1 MAKIKKA
8 FFCTSCGN
16 ESAKWVGRCPGCN
29 EWNTYVEEIISKEN
43 SNPNQSTFKDF
54 SVKTKPVKLGEVKEN
69 EISRFQSDDPEFNR
83 VLGGGIVPG
92 SIVLIGGEPG
102 IGKSTLLLQ
111 IALSLNSLKILYVS
125 GEESVEQI
133 KMRADRLR
141 RYPHVREENLY
152 LYSETCTQSI
162 FDQVKQMEPNL
173 IIIDSIQT
181 VYSQHIL
188 SASGSISQVRE
199 CAGEFQRLAKET
211 NIPVVLIGHINKEG
225 EIAGPK
231 LLEHIVD
238 TVLQFEGDRNY
249 THRLLRTIK
258 NRFGSALELGVYE
271 MKSHGLQPVLN
282 PSDILLGTRDDAQS
296 GVAIASTMEGMRP
309 LMIEVQALV
318 ANAVYGNPQRSS
330 IGFDT
335 RRLNMLLAILE
346 KRAGFMLSNK
356 DVFLNLA
363 GGIKVSDPALDLAVI
378 AAIISSYKD
387 SEISTNTAFC
397 AEVGLSGEIRAVARV
412 EQRIAEAEKLGF
424 DRVFISKYNAK
435 LPKDKFT
442 IKVIQISKISELVG
456 MIV

>member
-1 MAKIKKA
+1 LAKIKKA
-8 FFCTSCGN
+8 FFCTNCGN
-16 ESAKWVGRCPGCN
+16 ESTKWIGRCPGCN

-54 SVKTKPVKLGEVKEN
+54 SVKTKPVKLTEVKQN
-69 EISRFQSDDPEFNR
+69 DISRFYSDDPEFNR

-111 IALSLNSLKILYVS
+111 IALSLNDLKILYVS

-133 KMRADRLR
+133 KMRADRIN
-141 RYPHVREENLY
+141 VKNDSLY
-152 LYSETCTQSI
+152 LYSETCTQTI
-162 FDQVKQMEPNL
+162 FEQVKALEPNL
-173 IIIDSIQT
+173 IIIDSVQT

-211 NIPVVLIGHINKEG
+211 NIPVILIGHINKEG

-271 MKSHGLQPVLN
+271 MKSHGLQPVIN
-282 PSDILLGTRDDAQS
+282 PSDILLGNRDEALS

-346 KRAGFMLSNK
+346 KRGGFQLSNK

-363 GGIKVSDPALDLAVI
+363 GGIKVSDPALDLAVL

-387 SEISTNTAFC
+387 EEISNNTAFC
-397 AEVGLSGEIRAVARV
+397 AEVGLSGEIRAVSRI

-424 DRVFISKYNAK
+424 DKIFISRYNAK
-435 LPKDKFT
+435 LPKNKFS
-442 IKVIQISKISELVG
+442 IKIVEVGKISEIYGDLF
-456 MIV
+456 

>member
-1 MAKIKKA
+1 LAKIKKA
-8 FFCTSCGN
+8 FFCTNCGN
-16 ESAKWVGRCPGCN
+16 ESTKWIGRCPGCN

-54 SVKTKPVKLGEVKEN
+54 SVKTKPVKLTEVKQN
-69 EISRFQSDDPEFNR
+69 DISRFYSDDPEFNR

-111 IALSLNSLKILYVS
+111 IALSLKDLKILYVS

-133 KMRADRLR
+133 KMRADRIN
-141 RYPHVREENLY
+141 VKNDSLY
-152 LYSETCTQSI
+152 LYSETCTQTI
-162 FDQVKQMEPNL
+162 FEQVKAIEPNL
-173 IIIDSIQT
+173 IIIDSVQT

-211 NIPVVLIGHINKEG
+211 NIPVILIGHINKEG

-271 MKSHGLQPVLN
+271 MKSHGLQPVIN
-282 PSDILLGTRDDAQS
+282 PSDILLGNRDEALS

-346 KRAGFMLSNK
+346 KRGGFQLSNK

-363 GGIKVSDPALDLAVI
+363 GGIKVSDPALDLAVL

-387 SEISTNTAFC
+387 EEISNNTAFC
-397 AEVGLSGEIRAVARV
+397 AEVGLSGEIRAVSRI

-424 DRVFISKYNAK
+424 DKIFISRDNAK
-435 LPKDKFT
+435 LPKDKFS
-442 IKVIQISKISELVG
+442 IKIVTVGKISEIYAGLF
-456 MIV
+456 

>member
-1 MAKIKKA
+1 LAKIKKA
-8 FFCTSCGN
+8 FFCTNCGN
-16 ESAKWVGRCPGCN
+16 ESTKWIGRCPSCN

-54 SVKTKPVKLGEVKEN
+54 SVKTKPVKLTEVKQN
-69 EISRFQSDDPEFNR
+69 DISRFYSDDPEFNR

-111 IALSLNSLKILYVS
+111 IALSLNDLKILYVS

-133 KMRADRLR
+133 KMRADRIN
-141 RYPHVREENLY
+141 VKNENLY
-152 LYSETCTQSI
+152 LYSETCTQTI
-162 FDQVKQMEPNL
+162 FEQVKALEPNL
-173 IIIDSIQT
+173 IIIDSVQT

-211 NIPVVLIGHINKEG
+211 NIPVILIGHINKEG
-225 EIAGPK
+225 ELAGPK

-271 MKSHGLQPVLN
+271 MKSHGLQPVIN
-282 PSDILLGTRDDAQS
+282 PSDILLGNRDEALS

-346 KRAGFMLSNK
+346 KRGGFQLSNK

-363 GGIKVSDPALDLAVI
+363 GGIKVSDPALDLAVL

-387 SEISTNTAFC
+387 EEISNNTAFC
-397 AEVGLSGEIRAVARV
+397 AEVGLSGEIRAVSRI

-424 DRVFISKYNAK
+424 DKIFISRYNAK
-435 LPKDKFT
+435 LPKDKFS
-442 IKVIQISKISELVG
+442 IKIVEVGKISEIYGDLF
-456 MIV
+456 

>member
-8 FFCTSCGN
+8 FFCTNCGN
-16 ESAKWVGRCPGCN
+16 ESSKWVGRCPGCN

-43 SNPNQSTFKDF
+43 SNPNQTVFKDF
-54 SVKTKPVKLGEVKEN
+54 SVKTKPVKLTEVKQN
-69 EISRFQSDDPEFNR
+69 DISRFYSDDPEFNR

-111 IALSLNSLKILYVS
+111 IALSLKDLKILYVS

-133 KMRADRLR
+133 KMRADRIQ
-141 RYPHVREENLY
+141 VKNDNLF
-152 LYSETCTQSI
+152 LYSETCTQTI
-162 FDQVKQMEPNL
+162 FDQVKTLEPNL

-211 NIPVVLIGHINKEG
+211 NIPVILIGHINKEG

-271 MKSHGLQPVLN
+271 MKSHGLQPVIN
-282 PSDILLGTRDDAQS
+282 PSDILLGNRDEALS

-346 KRAGFMLSNK
+346 KRGGFQLSNK

-363 GGIKVSDPALDLAVI
+363 GGIKVSDPALDLAVL

-387 SEISTNTAFC
+387 EEISSNTAFC
-397 AEVGLSGEIRAVARV
+397 AEVGLSGEIRAVSRI

-424 DRVFISKYNAK
+424 EKIYISKYNAK

-442 IKVIQISKISELVG
+442 IKIVQVGKISDVYGVLF
-456 MIV
+456 

>member
-8 FFCTSCGN
+8 FFCTNCGN
-16 ESAKWVGRCPGCN
+16 ESSKWVGRCPGCN

-43 SNPNQSTFKDF
+43 SNPNQSAFKDF
-54 SVKTKPVKLGEVKEN
+54 SVKTKPVKLTEVRQN
-69 EISRFQSDDPEFNR
+69 DISRFYSDDPEFNR

-111 IALSLNSLKILYVS
+111 IALSLKDLKILYVS

-133 KMRADRLR
+133 KMRADRIQ
-141 RYPHVREENLY
+141 VQNENLF
-152 LYSETCTQSI
+152 LYSETCTQTI
-162 FDQVKQMEPNL
+162 FDQVKTLEPNL
-173 IIIDSIQT
+173 IIIDSVQT

-211 NIPVVLIGHINKEG
+211 NIPVILIGHINKEG

-271 MKSHGLQPVLN
+271 MKSHGLQPVIN
-282 PSDILLGTRDDAQS
+282 PSDILLGNRDEALS

-346 KRAGFMLSNK
+346 KRGGFQLSNK

-363 GGIKVSDPALDLAVI
+363 GGIKVSDPALDLAVL

-387 SEISTNTAFC
+387 EEISNNTAFC
-397 AEVGLSGEIRAVARV
+397 AEVGLIGEIRAVSRI

-424 DRVFISKYNAK
+424 EKIYISKYNAK

-442 IKVIQISKISELVG
+442 IKIVQVGKISEVYGVLF
-456 MIV
+456 

>member
-1 MAKIKKA
+1 MSKIKKA
-8 FFCTSCGN
+8 FFCTNCGN
-16 ESAKWVGRCPGCN
+16 ESAKWIGRCPGCN

-54 SVKTKPVKLGEVKEN
+54 SLKTKPIKLTEVKQN
-69 EISRFQSDDPEFNR
+69 DISRYYSYDPEFNR

-111 IALSLNSLKILYVS
+111 IALSLKDLRILYVS

-133 KMRADRLR
+133 KMRADRIQ
-141 RYPHVREENLY
+141 VKNENLF
-152 LYSETCTQSI
+152 LYSETCTQTI
-162 FDQVKQMEPNL
+162 FEQVKSLEPNL
-173 IIIDSIQT
+173 IIIDSVQT

-211 NIPVVLIGHINKEG
+211 NIPVILIGHINKEG

-271 MKSHGLQPVLN
+271 MKSHGLQPLVN
-282 PSDILLGTRDDAQS
+282 PSDILLGNRDESLS

-346 KRAGFMLSNK
+346 KRGGFQLSNK

-363 GGIKVSDPALDLAVI
+363 GGIKVSDPALDLAVL
-378 AAIISSYKD
+378 ASIISSYKD
-387 SEISTNTAFC
+387 EDISNNTAFC
-397 AEVGLSGEIRAVARV
+397 AEVGLSGEIRAVSRI

-424 DRVFISKYNAK
+424 EKIYISKYNAK
-435 LPKDKFT
+435 LPKDKFN
-442 IKVIQISKISELVG
+442 IQIILVGKISELYG
-456 MIV
+456 SLF

>member
-1 MAKIKKA
+1 LAKIKKA
-8 FFCTSCGN
+8 FFCTNCGN
-16 ESAKWVGRCPGCN
+16 ESTKWIGRCPGCN

-54 SVKTKPVKLGEVKEN
+54 SVKTKPVKLTEVKQN
-69 EISRFQSDDPEFNR
+69 DISRFYSDDPEFNR

-111 IALSLNSLKILYVS
+111 IALSLKDLKILYVS

-133 KMRADRLR
+133 KMRADRID
-141 RYPHVREENLY
+141 VKNDSLY
-152 LYSETCTQSI
+152 LYSETCTQTI
-162 FDQVKQMEPNL
+162 FEQVKAIEPNL
-173 IIIDSIQT
+173 IIIDSVQT

-211 NIPVVLIGHINKEG
+211 NIPVILIGHINKEG

-271 MKSHGLQPVLN
+271 MKSHGLQPVIN
-282 PSDILLGTRDDAQS
+282 PSDILLGNRDEALS

-335 RRLNMLLAILE
+335 TTL
-346 KRAGFMLSNK
+346 
-356 DVFLNLA
+356 
-363 GGIKVSDPALDLAVI
+363 
-378 AAIISSYKD
+378 
-387 SEISTNTAFC
+387 
-397 AEVGLSGEIRAVARV
+397 
-412 EQRIAEAEKLGF
+412 
-424 DRVFISKYNAK
+424 
-435 LPKDKFT
+435 
-442 IKVIQISKISELVG
+442 
-456 MIV
+456 

>member
-8 FFCTSCGN
+8 FFCTNCGN
-16 ESAKWVGRCPGCN
+16 ESTKWIGRCPGCN

-54 SVKTKPVKLGEVKEN
+54 SVKTKPVKLNEVRQN
-69 EISRFQSDDPEFNR
+69 DISRFYSDDPEFNR

-111 IALSLNSLKILYVS
+111 IALSLKDLKILYVS

-133 KMRADRLR
+133 KMRADRIQ
-141 RYPHVREENLY
+141 VQNENLF
-152 LYSETCTQSI
+152 LYSETCTQTI
-162 FDQVKQMEPNL
+162 FDQVKTLEPNL
-173 IIIDSIQT
+173 IIIDSVQT

-211 NIPVVLIGHINKEG
+211 NIPVILIGHINKEG

-271 MKSHGLQPVLN
+271 MKSHGLQPVVN
-282 PSDILLGTRDDAQS
+282 PSDILLGNRDEALS

-346 KRAGFMLSNK
+346 KRGGFQLSNK

-363 GGIKVSDPALDLAVI
+363 GGIKVSDPALDLAVL

-387 SEISTNTAFC
+387 EEISSNTAFC
-397 AEVGLSGEIRAVARV
+397 AEVGLSGEIRAVSRI

-424 DRVFISKYNAK
+424 EKIYISKYNAK

-442 IKVIQISKISELVG
+442 IKIVQVGKISEVYGVLF
-456 MIV
+456 

>member
-1 MAKIKKA
+1 LAKIKKA
-8 FFCTSCGN
+8 FFCTNCGN
-16 ESAKWVGRCPGCN
+16 ESTKWIGRCPGCN

-54 SVKTKPVKLGEVKEN
+54 SVKTKPVKLTEVKQN
-69 EISRFQSDDPEFNR
+69 DISRFYSDDPEFNR
-83 VLGGGIVPG
+83 VLGGGFVPG

-111 IALSLNSLKILYVS
+111 IALSLNDLKILYVS

-133 KMRADRLR
+133 KMRADRIN
-141 RYPHVREENLY
+141 VKNENLY
-152 LYSETCTQSI
+152 LYSETCTQTI
-162 FDQVKQMEPNL
+162 FEQVKAIEPNL
-173 IIIDSIQT
+173 IIIDSVQT
-181 VYSQHIL
+181 LYSQHIL

-211 NIPVVLIGHINKEG
+211 NIPVILIGHINKEG

-271 MKSHGLQPVLN
+271 MKSHGLQPVIN
-282 PSDILLGTRDDAQS
+282 PSDILLGNRDEALS

-346 KRAGFMLSNK
+346 KRGGFQLSNK

-363 GGIKVSDPALDLAVI
+363 GGIKVSDPALDLAVL

-387 SEISTNTAFC
+387 EEISNNTAFC
-397 AEVGLSGEIRAVARV
+397 AEVGLSGEIRAVSRI

-424 DRVFISKYNAK
+424 DKIFISRYNAK
-435 LPKDKFT
+435 LPKDKFS
-442 IKVIQISKISELVG
+442 IKIVTVGKISEIYGDLF
-456 MIV
+456 

>member
-1 MAKIKKA
+1 LAKIKKA
-8 FFCTSCGN
+8 FFCTNCGN
-16 ESAKWVGRCPGCN
+16 ESTKWIGRCPGCN

-54 SVKTKPVKLGEVKEN
+54 SVKTKPVKLTEVKQN
-69 EISRFQSDDPEFNR
+69 DISRFYSDDPEFNR

-111 IALSLNSLKILYVS
+111 IALSLKDLKILYVS

-133 KMRADRLR
+133 KMRADRIN
-141 RYPHVREENLY
+141 VKNDSLY
-152 LYSETCTQSI
+152 LYSETCTQTI
-162 FDQVKQMEPNL
+162 FEQVKAIEPNL
-173 IIIDSIQT
+173 IIIDSVQT

-211 NIPVVLIGHINKEG
+211 NIPVILIGHINKEG

-271 MKSHGLQPVLN
+271 MKSHGLQPVIN
-282 PSDILLGTRDDAQS
+282 PSDILLGNRDEALS

-335 RRLNMLLAILE
+335 RRLYMLRAILE
-346 KRAGFMLSNK
+346 KRGGFQLSNK

-363 GGIKVSDPALDLAVI
+363 GGIKVSDPALDLAVL

-387 SEISTNTAFC
+387 EEISNNTAFC
-397 AEVGLSGEIRAVARV
+397 AEVGLSGEIRAVSRI

-424 DRVFISKYNAK
+424 DKIFISRYNAK
-435 LPKDKFT
+435 LPKDKFS
-442 IKVIQISKISELVG
+442 IKIVEVGKISEIYGDLF
-456 MIV
+456 

>member
-1 MAKIKKA
+1 LAKIKKA
-8 FFCTSCGN
+8 FFCTNCGN
-16 ESAKWVGRCPGCN
+16 ESTKWIGRCPGCN

-54 SVKTKPVKLGEVKEN
+54 SVKTKPVKLTEVKQN
-69 EISRFQSDDPEFNR
+69 DISRFYSDDPEFNR

-111 IALSLNSLKILYVS
+111 IALSLNDLKILYVS

-133 KMRADRLR
+133 KMRADRIN
-141 RYPHVREENLY
+141 VKNENLY
-152 LYSETCTQSI
+152 LYSETCTQTI
-162 FDQVKQMEPNL
+162 FEQVKAIEPNL
-173 IIIDSIQT
+173 IIIDSVQT
-181 VYSQHIL
+181 LYSQHIL

-211 NIPVVLIGHINKEG
+211 NIPVILIGHINKEG

-271 MKSHGLQPVLN
+271 MKSHGLQPVIN
-282 PSDILLGTRDDAQS
+282 PSDILLGNRDEALS

-346 KRAGFMLSNK
+346 KRGGFQLSNK

-363 GGIKVSDPALDLAVI
+363 GGIKVSDPALDLAVL

-387 SEISTNTAFC
+387 EEISNNTAFC
-397 AEVGLSGEIRAVARV
+397 AEVGLSGEIRAVSRI

-424 DRVFISKYNAK
+424 DKIFISRYNAK
-435 LPKDKFT
+435 LPKDKFS
-442 IKVIQISKISELVG
+442 IKIVTVGKISEIYGDLF
-456 MIV
+456 

>member
-1 MAKIKKA
+1 MAKVKKA
-8 FFCTSCGN
+8 FFCTNCGN
-16 ESAKWVGRCPGCN
+16 ESTKWVGRCPGCN

-43 SNPNQSTFKDF
+43 SNPNQSTFRDF
-54 SVKTKPVKLGEVKEN
+54 SVKTKPVKLNEVKEN
-69 EISRFQSDDPEFNR
+69 ELTRFLSDDPEFNR

-111 IALSLNSLKILYVS
+111 IALSLQSLKILYVS

-133 KMRADRLR
+133 KMRADRIG
-141 RYPHVREENLY
+141 VRNDNCY
-152 LYSETCTQSI
+152 LYSETSTQTI
-162 FDQVKQMEPNL
+162 FEQVKILEPNL

-188 SASGSISQVRE
+188 STSGSISQVRE

-211 NIPVVLIGHINKEG
+211 NIPVILIGHINKEG

-282 PSDILLGTRDDAQS
+282 PSDILIGNRDESLS

-346 KRAGFMLSNK
+346 KRGGFMLSNK

-363 GGIKVSDPALDLAVI
+363 GGIRVSDPALDLAVI

-387 SEISTNTAFC
+387 MEIPSNTAFC
-397 AEVGLSGEIRAVARV
+397 AEVGLSGEIRAVARI

-424 DRVFISKYNAK
+424 EKIFISKYNAK
-435 LPKDKFT
+435 LPQNKFQ
-442 IKVIQISKISELVG
+442 IQVQEISKITDLLG
-456 MIV
+456 KLLK

>member
-8 FFCTSCGN
+8 FFCTNCGN
-16 ESAKWVGRCPGCN
+16 ESTKWIGRCPGCN

-54 SVKTKPVKLGEVKEN
+54 SVKTKPVKLTEVKQN
-69 EISRFQSDDPEFNR
+69 DISRFYSDDPEFNR

-111 IALSLNSLKILYVS
+111 IALSLNDLKILYVS

-133 KMRADRLR
+133 KMRADRIN
-141 RYPHVREENLY
+141 VKNDSLY
-152 LYSETCTQSI
+152 LYSETCTQTI
-162 FDQVKQMEPNL
+162 FEQVKALEPNL
-173 IIIDSIQT
+173 IIIDSVQT
-181 VYSQHIL
+181 VYSQYIL

-211 NIPVVLIGHINKEG
+211 NIPVILIGHINKEG

-271 MKSHGLQPVLN
+271 MKSHGLQPVIN
-282 PSDILLGTRDDAQS
+282 PSDILLGNRDEALS

-346 KRAGFMLSNK
+346 KRGGFQLSNK

-363 GGIKVSDPALDLAVI
+363 GGIKVSDPALDLAVL

-387 SEISTNTAFC
+387 EEISNNTAFC
-397 AEVGLSGEIRAVARV
+397 AEVGLSGEIRAVSRI

-424 DRVFISKYNAK
+424 DKIFISRYNAK
-435 LPKDKFT
+435 LPKDKFS
-442 IKVIQISKISELVG
+442 IKIVTVGKISEIYGDLF
-456 MIV
+456 

>member
-8 FFCTSCGN
+8 FFCTNCGN
-16 ESAKWVGRCPGCN
+16 ESTKWIGRCPGCN

-54 SVKTKPVKLGEVKEN
+54 SVKTKPVKLTEVKQN
-69 EISRFQSDDPEFNR
+69 DISRFYSDDPEFNR

-111 IALSLNSLKILYVS
+111 IALSLKDLKILYVS

-133 KMRADRLR
+133 KMRADRIN
-141 RYPHVREENLY
+141 VKNDSLY
-152 LYSETCTQSI
+152 LYSETCTQTI
-162 FDQVKQMEPNL
+162 FEQVKAIEPNL
-173 IIIDSIQT
+173 IIIDSVQT

-211 NIPVVLIGHINKEG
+211 NIPVILIGHINKEG

-271 MKSHGLQPVLN
+271 MKSHGLQPVIN
-282 PSDILLGTRDDAQS
+282 PSDILLGNRDEALS

-346 KRAGFMLSNK
+346 KRGGFQLSNK

-363 GGIKVSDPALDLAVI
+363 GGIKVSDPALDLAVL

-387 SEISTNTAFC
+387 EEISNNTAFC
-397 AEVGLSGEIRAVARV
+397 AEVGLSGEIRAVSRI

-424 DRVFISKYNAK
+424 DKIFISRYNAK
-435 LPKDKFT
+435 LPKDKFS
-442 IKVIQISKISELVG
+442 INIVEVGKISEIYAGLF
-456 MIV
+456 

>member
-8 FFCTSCGN
+8 FFCTNCGN
-16 ESAKWVGRCPGCN
+16 ESTKWIGRCPGCN

-54 SVKTKPVKLGEVKEN
+54 SVKTKPVKLTEVKQN
-69 EISRFQSDDPEFNR
+69 DISRFYSDDPEFNR

-111 IALSLNSLKILYVS
+111 IALSLNDLKILYVS

-133 KMRADRLR
+133 KMRADRIN
-141 RYPHVREENLY
+141 VKNDSLY
-152 LYSETCTQSI
+152 LYSETCTQTI
-162 FDQVKQMEPNL
+162 FEQVKAIEPNL
-173 IIIDSIQT
+173 IIIDSVQT

-211 NIPVVLIGHINKEG
+211 NIPVILIGHINKEG

-271 MKSHGLQPVLN
+271 MKSHGLQPVIN
-282 PSDILLGTRDDAQS
+282 PSDILLGNRDEALS

-346 KRAGFMLSNK
+346 KRGGFQLSNK

-363 GGIKVSDPALDLAVI
+363 GGIKVSDPALDLAVL

-387 SEISTNTAFC
+387 EEISNNTAFC
-397 AEVGLSGEIRAVARV
+397 AEVGLSGEIRAVSRI

-424 DRVFISKYNAK
+424 DKIFISRYNAK
-435 LPKDKFT
+435 LPKDKFS
-442 IKVIQISKISELVG
+442 IKIVTVGKISEIYGDLF
-456 MIV
+456 

>member
-1 MAKIKKA
+1 LAKIKKA
-8 FFCTSCGN
+8 FFCTNCGN
-16 ESAKWVGRCPGCN
+16 ESTKWIGRCPGCN

-54 SVKTKPVKLGEVKEN
+54 SVKTKPVKLTEVKQN
-69 EISRFQSDDPEFNR
+69 DISRFYSDDPEFNR

-111 IALSLNSLKILYVS
+111 IALSLKDLKILYVS

-133 KMRADRLR
+133 KMRADRIN
-141 RYPHVREENLY
+141 VKNDSLY
-152 LYSETCTQSI
+152 LYSETCTQTI
-162 FDQVKQMEPNL
+162 FEQVKAIEPNL
-173 IIIDSIQT
+173 IIIDSVQT

-211 NIPVVLIGHINKEG
+211 NIPVILIGHINKEG

-271 MKSHGLQPVLN
+271 MKSHGLQPVIN
-282 PSDILLGTRDDAQS
+282 PSDILLGNRDEALS

-346 KRAGFMLSNK
+346 KRGGFQLSNK

-363 GGIKVSDPALDLAVI
+363 GGIKVSDPALDLAVL

-387 SEISTNTAFC
+387 EEISNNTAFC
-397 AEVGLSGEIRAVARV
+397 AEVGLSGEIRAVSRI

-424 DRVFISKYNAK
+424 DKIFISRYNAK
-435 LPKDKFT
+435 LPKNKFS
-442 IKVIQISKISELVG
+442 IKIVEVGKISEIYAGLF
-456 MIV
+456 

>member
-1 MAKIKKA
+1 VAKIKKA
-8 FFCTSCGN
+8 FFCTNCGN
-16 ESAKWVGRCPGCN
+16 ESTKWVGRCPGCN

-54 SVKTKPVKLGEVKEN
+54 SIKTKPVKLSEVKEN
-69 EISRFQSDDPEFNR
+69 EISRFYSDDPEFNR

-111 IALSLNSLKILYVS
+111 IALSLKSLKILYVS

-133 KMRADRLR
+133 KMRSDRIN
-141 RYPHVREENLY
+141 VSNENLY

-162 FDQVKQMEPNL
+162 FEQVKSIEPNL

-211 NIPVVLIGHINKEG
+211 NIPVILIGHINKEG

-238 TVLQFEGDRNY
+238 TVLQFEGDRND

-282 PSDILLGTRDDAQS
+282 PSDILIGNRDEALS

-346 KRAGFMLSNK
+346 KRGGFMLSNK

-363 GGIKVSDPALDLAVI
+363 GGIKVSDPALDLAVL

-387 SEISTNTAFC
+387 NEISSNTAFC
-397 AEVGLSGEIRAVARV
+397 AEVGLSGEIRAVSRI

-424 DRVFISKYNAK
+424 EKIFISKYNAK
-435 LPKDKFT
+435 LPKDKFN
-442 IKVIQISKISELVG
+442 IQILEVGKISEIYSVLF
-456 MIV
+456 

>member
-1 MAKIKKA
+1 LAKIKKA
-8 FFCTSCGN
+8 FFCTNCGN
-16 ESAKWVGRCPGCN
+16 ESTKWIGRCPGCN

-54 SVKTKPVKLGEVKEN
+54 SVKTKPVKLTEVKQN
-69 EISRFQSDDPEFNR
+69 DISRFYSDDPEFNR

-111 IALSLNSLKILYVS
+111 IALSLNDLKILYVS

-133 KMRADRLR
+133 KMRADRIN
-141 RYPHVREENLY
+141 VKNENLY
-152 LYSETCTQSI
+152 LYSETCTQTI
-162 FDQVKQMEPNL
+162 FEQVKALEPNL
-173 IIIDSIQT
+173 IIIDSVQT

-211 NIPVVLIGHINKEG
+211 NIPVILIGHINKEG

-271 MKSHGLQPVLN
+271 MKSHGLQPVIN
-282 PSDILLGTRDDAQS
+282 PSDILLGNRDEALS

-346 KRAGFMLSNK
+346 KRGGFQLSNK

-363 GGIKVSDPALDLAVI
+363 GGIKVSDPALDLAVL

-387 SEISTNTAFC
+387 EEISNNTAFC
-397 AEVGLSGEIRAVARV
+397 AEVGLSGEIRAVSRI

-424 DRVFISKYNAK
+424 DKIFISRYNAK
-435 LPKDKFT
+435 LPKDKFS
-442 IKVIQISKISELVG
+442 IKIVEVGKISEIYGDLF
-456 MIV
+456 

>member
-8 FFCTSCGN
+8 FFCTNCGN
-16 ESAKWVGRCPGCN
+16 ESTKWIGRCPGCN

-54 SVKTKPVKLGEVKEN
+54 SVKTKPVKLTEVKQN
-69 EISRFQSDDPEFNR
+69 DISRFYSDDPEFNR

-111 IALSLNSLKILYVS
+111 IALSLKDLKILYVS

-133 KMRADRLR
+133 KMRADRIN
-141 RYPHVREENLY
+141 VKNDSLY
-152 LYSETCTQSI
+152 LYSETCTQTI
-162 FDQVKQMEPNL
+162 FEQVKAIEPNL
-173 IIIDSIQT
+173 IIIDSVQT

-211 NIPVVLIGHINKEG
+211 NIPVILIGHINKEG

-271 MKSHGLQPVLN
+271 MKSHGLQPVIN
-282 PSDILLGTRDDAQS
+282 PSDILLGNRDEALS

-346 KRAGFMLSNK
+346 KRGGFQLSNK

-363 GGIKVSDPALDLAVI
+363 GGIKVSDPALDLAVL

-387 SEISTNTAFC
+387 EEISNNTAFC
-397 AEVGLSGEIRAVARV
+397 AEVGLSGEIRAVSRI

-424 DRVFISKYNAK
+424 DKIFISRYNAK
-435 LPKDKFT
+435 LPKDKFS
-442 IKVIQISKISELVG
+442 IKIVTVGKISEIYGDLF
-456 MIV
+456 

>member
-1 MAKIKKA
+1 LAKIKKA
-8 FFCTSCGN
+8 FFCTNCGN
-16 ESAKWVGRCPGCN
+16 ESTKWIGRCPGCN

-54 SVKTKPVKLGEVKEN
+54 SVKTKPVKLAEVKQN
-69 EISRFQSDDPEFNR
+69 DISRFYSDDPEFNR

-111 IALSLNSLKILYVS
+111 IALSLKDLKILYVS

-133 KMRADRLR
+133 KMRADRIN
-141 RYPHVREENLY
+141 VKNDSLY
-152 LYSETCTQSI
+152 LYSETCTQTI
-162 FDQVKQMEPNL
+162 FEQVKAIEPNL
-173 IIIDSIQT
+173 IIIDSVQT

-211 NIPVVLIGHINKEG
+211 NIPVILIGHINKEG

-271 MKSHGLQPVLN
+271 MKSHGLQPVIN
-282 PSDILLGTRDDAQS
+282 PSDILLGNRDEALS

-346 KRAGFMLSNK
+346 KRGGFQLSNK

-363 GGIKVSDPALDLAVI
+363 GGIKVSDPALDLAVL

-387 SEISTNTAFC
+387 EEISNNTAFC
-397 AEVGLSGEIRAVARV
+397 AEVGLSGEIRAVSRI

-424 DRVFISKYNAK
+424 DKIFISRYNAK
-435 LPKDKFT
+435 LPKDKFS
-442 IKVIQISKISELVG
+442 IKIVEVGKISEIYGDLF
-456 MIV
+456 

>member
-8 FFCTSCGN
+8 FFCTNCGN
-16 ESAKWVGRCPGCN
+16 ESSKWIGRCPGCN
-29 EWNTYVEEIISKEN
+29 EWNTYVEEIISKED

-54 SVKTKPVKLGEVKEN
+54 SVKTKPVKLTEVKQN
-69 EISRFQSDDPEFNR
+69 DISRFYSDDPEFNR

-111 IALSLNSLKILYVS
+111 IALSLKDLKILYVS

-133 KMRADRLR
+133 KMRADRIQ
-141 RYPHVREENLY
+141 VQNENLF
-152 LYSETCTQSI
+152 LYSETCTQAI
-162 FDQVKQMEPNL
+162 FDQVKTLEPNL
-173 IIIDSIQT
+173 IIIDSVQT

-211 NIPVVLIGHINKEG
+211 NIPVILIGHINKEG

-271 MKSHGLQPVLN
+271 MKSHGLQPVIN
-282 PSDILLGTRDDAQS
+282 PSDILLGNRDEALS

-346 KRAGFMLSNK
+346 KRGGFQLSNK

-363 GGIKVSDPALDLAVI
+363 GGIKVSDPALDLAVL

-387 SEISTNTAFC
+387 EEISSNTAFC
-397 AEVGLSGEIRAVARV
+397 AEVGLSGEIRAVSRI

-424 DRVFISKYNAK
+424 EKIYISKYNAK

-442 IKVIQISKISELVG
+442 IKIVQVGKISEVYGVLF
-456 MIV
+456 

>member
-8 FFCTSCGN
+8 FFCTNCGN
-16 ESAKWVGRCPGCN
+16 ESTKWIGRCPGCN

-54 SVKTKPVKLGEVKEN
+54 SVKTKPVKLTEVKQN
-69 EISRFQSDDPEFNR
+69 DISRFYSDDPEFNR

-111 IALSLNSLKILYVS
+111 IALSLNDLKILYVS

-133 KMRADRLR
+133 KMRADRIN
-141 RYPHVREENLY
+141 VKNDSLY
-152 LYSETCTQSI
+152 LYSETCTQTI
-162 FDQVKQMEPNL
+162 FEQVKALEPNL
-173 IIIDSIQT
+173 IIIDSVQT

-211 NIPVVLIGHINKEG
+211 NIPVILIGHINKEG

-271 MKSHGLQPVLN
+271 MKSHGLQPVIN
-282 PSDILLGTRDDAQS
+282 PSDILLGNRDEALS

-346 KRAGFMLSNK
+346 KRGGFQLSNK

-363 GGIKVSDPALDLAVI
+363 GGIKVSDPALDLAVL

-387 SEISTNTAFC
+387 EEISNNTAFC
-397 AEVGLSGEIRAVARV
+397 AEVGLSGEIRAVSRI

-424 DRVFISKYNAK
+424 DKIFISRYNAK
-435 LPKDKFT
+435 LPKNKFS
-442 IKVIQISKISELVG
+442 IKIVEVGKISEIYGDLF
-456 MIV
+456 

>member
-8 FFCTSCGN
+8 FFCTNCGN
-16 ESAKWVGRCPGCN
+16 ESTKWIGRCPGCN

-54 SVKTKPVKLGEVKEN
+54 SVKTKPVKLTEVKQN
-69 EISRFQSDDPEFNR
+69 DISRFYSDDPEFNR

-111 IALSLNSLKILYVS
+111 IALSLKDLKILYVS

-133 KMRADRLR
+133 KMRADRID
-141 RYPHVREENLY
+141 VKNDSLY
-152 LYSETCTQSI
+152 LYSETCTQTI
-162 FDQVKQMEPNL
+162 FEQVKAIEPNL
-173 IIIDSIQT
+173 IIIDSVQT

-211 NIPVVLIGHINKEG
+211 NIPVILIGHINKEG

-271 MKSHGLQPVLN
+271 MKSHGLQPVIN
-282 PSDILLGTRDDAQS
+282 PSDILLGNRDEALS

-346 KRAGFMLSNK
+346 KRGGFQLSNK

-363 GGIKVSDPALDLAVI
+363 GGIKVSDPALDLAVL

-387 SEISTNTAFC
+387 EEISNNTAFC
-397 AEVGLSGEIRAVARV
+397 AEVGLSGEIRAVSRI

-424 DRVFISKYNAK
+424 EKIFISKYNAK
-435 LPKDKFT
+435 LPKDKFS
-442 IKVIQISKISELVG
+442 IKIVEVGKISEIYAGLF
-456 MIV
+456 

>member
-1 MAKIKKA
+1 LAKIKKA
-8 FFCTSCGN
+8 FFCTNCGN
-16 ESAKWVGRCPGCN
+16 ESTKWIGRCPGCN

-54 SVKTKPVKLGEVKEN
+54 SVKTKPVKLTEVKQN
-69 EISRFQSDDPEFNR
+69 DISRFYSDDPEFNR

-111 IALSLNSLKILYVS
+111 IALSLKDLKILYVS

-133 KMRADRLR
+133 KMRADRIN
-141 RYPHVREENLY
+141 VKNDSLY
-152 LYSETCTQSI
+152 LYSETCTQTI
-162 FDQVKQMEPNL
+162 FEQVKAIEPNL
-173 IIIDSIQT
+173 IIIDSVQT

-211 NIPVVLIGHINKEG
+211 NIPVILIGHINKEG

-249 THRLLRTIK
+249 TYRLLRTIK

-271 MKSHGLQPVLN
+271 MKSHGLQPVIN
-282 PSDILLGTRDDAQS
+282 PSDILLGNRDEALS

-346 KRAGFMLSNK
+346 KRGGFQLSNK

-363 GGIKVSDPALDLAVI
+363 GGIKVSDPALDLAVL

-387 SEISTNTAFC
+387 EEISNNTAFC
-397 AEVGLSGEIRAVARV
+397 AEVGLSGEIRAVSRI

-424 DRVFISKYNAK
+424 DKIFISRYNAK
-435 LPKDKFT
+435 LPKNKFS
-442 IKVIQISKISELVG
+442 IKIVEVGKISEIYGDLF
-456 MIV
+456 

>member
-1 MAKIKKA
+1 
-8 FFCTSCGN
+8 
-16 ESAKWVGRCPGCN
+16 
-29 EWNTYVEEIISKEN
+29 
-43 SNPNQSTFKDF
+43 
-54 SVKTKPVKLGEVKEN
+54 
-69 EISRFQSDDPEFNR
+69 
-83 VLGGGIVPG
+83 
-92 SIVLIGGEPG
+92 
-102 IGKSTLLLQ
+102 LLLQ
-111 IALSLNSLKILYVS
+111 IALSLKDLKILYVS

-133 KMRADRLR
+133 KMRADRIN
-141 RYPHVREENLY
+141 VKNDSLY
-152 LYSETCTQSI
+152 LYSETCTQTI
-162 FDQVKQMEPNL
+162 FEQVKAIEPNL
-173 IIIDSIQT
+173 IIIDSVQT

-211 NIPVVLIGHINKEG
+211 NIPVILIGHINKEG

-271 MKSHGLQPVLN
+271 MKSHGLQPVIN
-282 PSDILLGTRDDAQS
+282 PSDILLGNRDEALS

-346 KRAGFMLSNK
+346 KRGGFQLSNK

-363 GGIKVSDPALDLAVI
+363 GGIKVSDPALDLAVL

-387 SEISTNTAFC
+387 EEISNNTAFC
-397 AEVGLSGEIRAVARV
+397 AEVGLSGEIRAVSRI

-424 DRVFISKYNAK
+424 DKIFISRYNAK
-435 LPKDKFT
+435 LPKNKFS
-442 IKVIQISKISELVG
+442 IKIVEVGKISEIYGDLF
-456 MIV
+456 

>member
-16 ESAKWVGRCPGCN
+16 ESPKWIGRCPGCN

-54 SVKTKPVKLGEVKEN
+54 SVKTKPVKLNEVKQN
-69 EISRFQSDDPEFNR
+69 EISRYYSDDPEFNR

-111 IALSLNSLKILYVS
+111 IALSLKDLKILYVS

-133 KMRADRLR
+133 KMRADRIQAKND
-141 RYPHVREENLY
+141 NLF
-152 LYSETCTQSI
+152 LYSETCTQTI
-162 FDQVKQMEPNL
+162 FDQVKTLEPNL

-211 NIPVVLIGHINKEG
+211 NIPVILIGHINKEG

-271 MKSHGLQPVLN
+271 MKSKGLQPVMN
-282 PSDILLGTRDDAQS
+282 PSDILLGNRDEALS

-346 KRAGFMLSNK
+346 KRGGYQLSNK

-363 GGIKVSDPALDLAVI
+363 GGIKVSDPALDLAVL

-387 SEISTNTAFC
+387 EEISNNTAFC
-397 AEVGLSGEIRAVARV
+397 AEVGLSGEIRAVSRI

-424 DRVFISKYNAK
+424 EKIFISKYNAK
-435 LPKDKFT
+435 LPKDKFS
-442 IKVIQISKISELVG
+442 IKIMEIGKINEIYNCLF
-456 MIV
+456 

>member
-1 MAKIKKA
+1 LAKIKKA
-8 FFCTSCGN
+8 FFCTNCGN
-16 ESAKWVGRCPGCN
+16 ESTKWIGRCPGCN

-54 SVKTKPVKLGEVKEN
+54 SVKTKPVKLTEVKQN
-69 EISRFQSDDPEFNR
+69 DISRFYSDDPEFNR

-111 IALSLNSLKILYVS
+111 IALSLKDLKILYVS

-133 KMRADRLR
+133 KMRADRIN
-141 RYPHVREENLY
+141 VKNDSLY
-152 LYSETCTQSI
+152 LYSETCTQTI
-162 FDQVKQMEPNL
+162 FEQVKAIEPNL
-173 IIIDSIQT
+173 IIIDSVQT

-211 NIPVVLIGHINKEG
+211 NIPVILIGHINKEG

-271 MKSHGLQPVLN
+271 MKSHGLQPVIN
-282 PSDILLGTRDDAQS
+282 PSDILLGNRDEALS

-346 KRAGFMLSNK
+346 KRGGFQLSNK

-363 GGIKVSDPALDLAVI
+363 GGIKVSDPALDLAVL

-387 SEISTNTAFC
+387 EEISNNTAFC
-397 AEVGLSGEIRAVARV
+397 AEVGLSGEIRAVSRI

-424 DRVFISKYNAK
+424 DKIFISRYNAK
-435 LPKDKFT
+435 LPKNKFS
-442 IKVIQISKISELVG
+442 IKIVEVGKISEIYGDLF
-456 MIV
+456 

>member
-16 ESAKWVGRCPGCN
+16 ESVKWIGRCPGCN

-43 SNPNQSTFKDF
+43 VNPNQSTFKDF
-54 SVKTKPVKLGEVKEN
+54 STKTKPVKLNEVKEN
-69 EISRFQSDDPEFNR
+69 ELSRFLSDDPEFNR

-111 IALSLNSLKILYVS
+111 IALSLKNLKILYVS

-133 KMRADRLR
+133 KMRADRIGV
-141 RYPHVREENLY
+141 HNDNCY
-152 LYSETCTQSI
+152 LFSETCTQSI
-162 FDQVKQMEPNL
+162 FDQVKQLEPNL
-173 IIIDSIQT
+173 IIVDSIQT

-211 NIPVVLIGHINKEG
+211 NIPVILIGHINKEG

-271 MKSHGLQPVLN
+271 MKTAGLQPVLN
-282 PSDILLGTRDDAQS
+282 PSDILIGTRDEALS
-296 GVAIASTMEGMRP
+296 GIAIASTMEGIRP

-346 KRAGFMLSNK
+346 KRGGFMLSNK

-363 GGIKVSDPALDLAVI
+363 GGIKVSDPSLDLAVL
-378 AAIISSYKD
+378 AALISSYKD
-387 SEISTNTAFC
+387 EAISSQMAFC
-397 AEVGLSGEIRAVARV
+397 AEVGLSGEIRAVNRI

-424 DRVFISKYNAK
+424 ERIYISKYNAK
-435 LPKDKFT
+435 LPKNKFQ
-442 IKVIQISKISELVG
+442 IKIEEIGKISEIYSVLF
-456 MIV
+456 

>member
-8 FFCTSCGN
+8 FFCTNCGN
-16 ESAKWVGRCPGCN
+16 ESTKWIGRCPGCN

-54 SVKTKPVKLGEVKEN
+54 SVKTKPVKLTEVKQN
-69 EISRFQSDDPEFNR
+69 DISRFYSDDPEFNR

-111 IALSLNSLKILYVS
+111 IALSLNDLKILYVS

-133 KMRADRLR
+133 KMRADRIN
-141 RYPHVREENLY
+141 VKNDSLY
-152 LYSETCTQSI
+152 LYSETCTQTI
-162 FDQVKQMEPNL
+162 FEQVKAIEPNL
-173 IIIDSIQT
+173 IIIDSVQT

-211 NIPVVLIGHINKEG
+211 NIPVILIGHINKEG

-271 MKSHGLQPVLN
+271 MKSHGLQPVIN
-282 PSDILLGTRDDAQS
+282 PSDILLGNRDEALS

-346 KRAGFMLSNK
+346 KRGGFQLSNK

-363 GGIKVSDPALDLAVI
+363 GGIKVSDPALDLAVL

-387 SEISTNTAFC
+387 EEISNNTAFC
-397 AEVGLSGEIRAVARV
+397 AEVGLSGEIRAVSRI

-424 DRVFISKYNAK
+424 DKIFISRYNAK
-435 LPKDKFT
+435 LPKDKFS
-442 IKVIQISKISELVG
+442 IKIVEVGKISEIYAGLF
-456 MIV
+456 

>member
-1 MAKIKKA
+1 LAKIKKA
-8 FFCTSCGN
+8 FFCTNCGN
-16 ESAKWVGRCPGCN
+16 ESTKWIGRCPGCN

-54 SVKTKPVKLGEVKEN
+54 SVKTKPVKLTEVKQN
-69 EISRFQSDDPEFNR
+69 DISRFYSDDPEFNR

-111 IALSLNSLKILYVS
+111 IALSLNDLKILYVS

-133 KMRADRLR
+133 KMRADRIN
-141 RYPHVREENLY
+141 VKNENLY
-152 LYSETCTQSI
+152 LYSETCTQTI
-162 FDQVKQMEPNL
+162 FEQVKAIEPNL
-173 IIIDSIQT
+173 IIIDSVQT
-181 VYSQHIL
+181 GYSQHIL

-211 NIPVVLIGHINKEG
+211 NIPVILIGHINKEG

-271 MKSHGLQPVLN
+271 MKSHGLQPVIN
-282 PSDILLGTRDDAQS
+282 PSDILLGNRDEALS

-346 KRAGFMLSNK
+346 KRGGFQLSNK

-363 GGIKVSDPALDLAVI
+363 GGIKVSDPALDLAVL

-387 SEISTNTAFC
+387 EEISNNTAFC
-397 AEVGLSGEIRAVARV
+397 AEVGLSGEIRAVSRI

-424 DRVFISKYNAK
+424 DKIFISRYNAK
-435 LPKDKFT
+435 LPKDKFS
-442 IKVIQISKISELVG
+442 IKIVTVGKISEIYGDLF
-456 MIV
+456 

>member
-8 FFCTSCGN
+8 FFCTNCGN
-16 ESAKWVGRCPGCN
+16 ESTKWIGRCPGCN

-54 SVKTKPVKLGEVKEN
+54 SVKTKPVKLTEVKQN
-69 EISRFQSDDPEFNR
+69 DISRFYSDDPEFNR

-111 IALSLNSLKILYVS
+111 IALSLNDLKILYVS

-133 KMRADRLR
+133 KMRADRIN
-141 RYPHVREENLY
+141 VKNENLY
-152 LYSETCTQSI
+152 LYSETCTQTI
-162 FDQVKQMEPNL
+162 FEQVKAIEPNL
-173 IIIDSIQT
+173 IIIDSVQT
-181 VYSQHIL
+181 LYSQHIL

-211 NIPVVLIGHINKEG
+211 NIPVILIGHINKEG

-271 MKSHGLQPVLN
+271 MKSHGLQPVIN
-282 PSDILLGTRDDAQS
+282 PSDILLGNRDEALS

-346 KRAGFMLSNK
+346 KRGGFQLSNK

-363 GGIKVSDPALDLAVI
+363 GGIKVSDPALDLAVL

-387 SEISTNTAFC
+387 EEISNNTAFC
-397 AEVGLSGEIRAVARV
+397 AEVGLSGEIRAVSRI

-424 DRVFISKYNAK
+424 DKIFISRYNAK
-435 LPKDKFT
+435 LPKDKFS
-442 IKVIQISKISELVG
+442 IKIVTVGKISEIYGDLF
-456 MIV
+456 

>member
-8 FFCTSCGN
+8 FFCTNCGN
-16 ESAKWVGRCPGCN
+16 ESTKWIGRCPGCN

-54 SVKTKPVKLGEVKEN
+54 SVKTKPVKLTEVKQN
-69 EISRFQSDDPEFNR
+69 DISRFYSDDPEFNR

-111 IALSLNSLKILYVS
+111 IALSLKDLKILYVS

-133 KMRADRLR
+133 KMRADRIN
-141 RYPHVREENLY
+141 VKNDSLY
-152 LYSETCTQSI
+152 LYSETCTQTI
-162 FDQVKQMEPNL
+162 FEQVKAIEPNL
-173 IIIDSIQT
+173 IIIDSVQT

-211 NIPVVLIGHINKEG
+211 NIPVILIGHINKEG

-271 MKSHGLQPVLN
+271 MKSHGLQPVIN
-282 PSDILLGTRDDAQS
+282 PSDILLGNRDEALS

-346 KRAGFMLSNK
+346 KRGGFQLSNK

-363 GGIKVSDPALDLAVI
+363 GGIKVSDPALDLAVL

-387 SEISTNTAFC
+387 EEISNNTAFC
-397 AEVGLSGEIRAVARV
+397 AEVGLSGEIRAVSRI

-424 DRVFISKYNAK
+424 DKIFISRYNAK
-435 LPKDKFT
+435 LPKDKFS
-442 IKVIQISKISELVG
+442 IKIVEVGKISKIYGDLF
-456 MIV
+456 

>member
-1 MAKIKKA
+1 LAKIKKA
-8 FFCTSCGN
+8 FFCTNCGN
-16 ESAKWVGRCPGCN
+16 ESTKWIGRCPGCN

-54 SVKTKPVKLGEVKEN
+54 SVKTKPVKLTEVKQN
-69 EISRFQSDDPEFNR
+69 DISRFYSDDPEFNR

-111 IALSLNSLKILYVS
+111 IALSLKDLKILYVS

-133 KMRADRLR
+133 KMRADRIN
-141 RYPHVREENLY
+141 VKNDSLY
-152 LYSETCTQSI
+152 LYSETCTQTI
-162 FDQVKQMEPNL
+162 FEQVKAIEPNL
-173 IIIDSIQT
+173 IIIDSVQT

-211 NIPVVLIGHINKEG
+211 NIPVILIGHINKEG

-271 MKSHGLQPVLN
+271 MKSHGLQPVIN
-282 PSDILLGTRDDAQS
+282 PSDILLGNRDEALS

-346 KRAGFMLSNK
+346 KRGGFQLSNK

-363 GGIKVSDPALDLAVI
+363 GGIKVSDPALDLAVL

-387 SEISTNTAFC
+387 EEISNNTAFC
-397 AEVGLSGEIRAVARV
+397 AEVGLSGEIRAVSRI

-424 DRVFISKYNAK
+424 DKIFISRYNAK
-435 LPKDKFT
+435 LPKDKFS
-442 IKVIQISKISELVG
+442 INIVEVGKISEIYAGLF
-456 MIV
+456 

>member
-8 FFCTSCGN
+8 FFCTNCGN
-16 ESAKWVGRCPGCN
+16 ESSKWIGRCPGCN
-29 EWNTYVEEIISKEN
+29 EWNTYVEEIISKED

-54 SVKTKPVKLGEVKEN
+54 SVKTKPVKLTEVKQN
-69 EISRFQSDDPEFNR
+69 DISRFYSDDPEFNR

-111 IALSLNSLKILYVS
+111 IALSLKDLKILYVS

-133 KMRADRLR
+133 KMRADRIQ
-141 RYPHVREENLY
+141 VQNENLF
-152 LYSETCTQSI
+152 LYSETCTQAI
-162 FDQVKQMEPNL
+162 FDQVKTLEPNL
-173 IIIDSIQT
+173 IIIDSVQT

-211 NIPVVLIGHINKEG
+211 NIPVILIGHINKEG

-271 MKSHGLQPVLN
+271 MKSHGLQPVIN
-282 PSDILLGTRDDAQS
+282 PSDILLGNRDEALS

-346 KRAGFMLSNK
+346 KRGGFQLSNK

-363 GGIKVSDPALDLAVI
+363 GGIKVSDPALDLAVL

-387 SEISTNTAFC
+387 EEISSNTAFC
-397 AEVGLSGEIRAVARV
+397 AEVGLSGEIRAVPRI

-424 DRVFISKYNAK
+424 EKIYISKYNAK

-442 IKVIQISKISELVG
+442 IKIVKVGKISEVYGVLF
-456 MIV
+456 

>member
-8 FFCTSCGN
+8 FFCTNCGN
-16 ESAKWVGRCPGCN
+16 ESTKWIGRCPGCN

-54 SVKTKPVKLGEVKEN
+54 SVKTKPVKLTEVKQN
-69 EISRFQSDDPEFNR
+69 DISRFYSDDPEFNR

-111 IALSLNSLKILYVS
+111 IALSLKDLKILYVS

-133 KMRADRLR
+133 KMRADRINLK
-141 RYPHVREENLY
+141 NDSLY
-152 LYSETCTQSI
+152 LYSETCTQTI
-162 FDQVKQMEPNL
+162 FEQVKAIEPNL
-173 IIIDSIQT
+173 IIIDSVQT

-211 NIPVVLIGHINKEG
+211 NIPVILIGHINKEG

-271 MKSHGLQPVLN
+271 MKSHGLQPVIN
-282 PSDILLGTRDDAQS
+282 PSDILLGNRDEALS

-346 KRAGFMLSNK
+346 KRGGFQLSNK

-363 GGIKVSDPALDLAVI
+363 GGIKVSDPALDLAVL

-387 SEISTNTAFC
+387 EEISNNTAFC
-397 AEVGLSGEIRAVARV
+397 AEVGLSGEIRAVSRI

-424 DRVFISKYNAK
+424 EKIFISKYNAK
-435 LPKDKFT
+435 LPKDKFS
-442 IKVIQISKISELVG
+442 IKIVEVGKISEIYAGLF
-456 MIV
+456 

>member
-1 MAKIKKA
+1 LAKIKKA
-8 FFCTSCGN
+8 FFCTNCGN
-16 ESAKWVGRCPGCN
+16 ESTKWIGRCPGCN

-54 SVKTKPVKLGEVKEN
+54 SVKTKPVKLTEVKQN
-69 EISRFQSDDPEFNR
+69 DISRFYSDDPEFNR

-111 IALSLNSLKILYVS
+111 IALSLNDLKILYVS

-133 KMRADRLR
+133 KMRADRIN
-141 RYPHVREENLY
+141 VKNDSLY
-152 LYSETCTQSI
+152 LYSETCTQTI
-162 FDQVKQMEPNL
+162 FEQVKALEPNL
-173 IIIDSIQT
+173 IIIDSVQT
-181 VYSQHIL
+181 VYSQYIL

-211 NIPVVLIGHINKEG
+211 NIPVILIGHINKEG

-271 MKSHGLQPVLN
+271 MKSHGLQPVIN
-282 PSDILLGTRDDAQS
+282 PSDILLGNRDEALS

-346 KRAGFMLSNK
+346 KRGGFQLSNK

-363 GGIKVSDPALDLAVI
+363 GGIKVSDPALDLAVL

-387 SEISTNTAFC
+387 EEISNNTAFC
-397 AEVGLSGEIRAVARV
+397 AEVGLSGEIRAVSRI

-424 DRVFISKYNAK
+424 DKIFISRYNAK
-435 LPKDKFT
+435 LPKDKFS
-442 IKVIQISKISELVG
+442 IKIVTVGKISEIYGDLF
-456 MIV
+456 